1 MRIAV
6 GSRLFAPSLVATLL
20 LAAALAGLVALGLW
34 QLRRADEK
42 RALYAEF
49 ERGDAPAIALATVPG
64 ARAPARYARV
74 AVEGRYLP
82 ERQFL
87 LDNMTH
93 AGQVGY
99 RVLTPLAADDGGTVL
114 VDRGWV
120 PLGASRAQLPDVAV
134 GGGERRISGR
144 LDEPPRAGIAL
155 DAGDTRGWPRVL
167 SYPSHAAL
175 EAAFGAPLYPR
186 LVLLDADAADGFVRE
201 WRPGG
206 FGPERHLGYALQWFA
221 LAATLLVGYVFASLK
236 PAAGDAT

>member
-1 MRIAV
+1 VRIAV
-6 GSRLFAPSLVATLL
+6 GSRVFAPSPVATLL
-20 LAAALAGLVALGLW
+20 LGAALAGLVALGLW

-42 RALYAEF
+42 RALWAAF
-49 ERGDAPAIALATVPG
+49 ERGDTPAVALATAPG
-64 ARAPARYARV
+64 AAVPPRYARV
-74 AVEGRYLP
+74 AVAGHYLP

-134 GGGERRISGR
+134 GPEPRRVSGR
-144 LDEPPRAGIAL
+144 LDDPPRAGIAL
-155 DAGDTRGWPRVL
+155 DAGVTSGWPRVL
-167 SYPSHAAL
+167 SYPSHATL
-175 EAAFGAPLYPR
+175 EAAYGAPLYPR
-186 LVLLDADAADGFVRE
+186 IVLLDADAADGFVRE

-221 LAATLLVGYVFASLK
+221 LAATLFIGYVFASLR
-236 PAAGDAT
+236 PAAGDPP